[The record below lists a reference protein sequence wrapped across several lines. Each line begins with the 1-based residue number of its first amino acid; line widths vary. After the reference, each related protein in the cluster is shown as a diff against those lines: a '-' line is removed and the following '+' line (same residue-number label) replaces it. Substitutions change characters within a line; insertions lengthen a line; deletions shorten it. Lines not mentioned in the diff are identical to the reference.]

1 MKTHENTKTKQTA
14 VSLCQMNNH
23 PDFRLQQAKANFFSQ
38 SATKSP
44 AKKSTITIENPV
56 RSSDRTSSGALAE
69 DRLRLARRK
78 AVENINIMNQQKS
91 TTALRIPVPKWKT
104 SIYNKKRYSKVVQQ
118 HGVDVS
124 PSENSVVPNDGT
136 SSGALAADRLRTA
149 RRKAVENLAKPLEKD
164 GTSEEAQS
172 APHIKNKFIDTS
184 INTTSNRTEEQLL
197 DTRTIENPVRSSDG
211 PSSGATAADRLRMA
225 RRKALASIKIP
236 LSQDPQTSKTQSAET
251 AKEFIDTSAVRE
263 HGLNFVVIENKV
275 KANDGISSGA
285 QAADRLRMAR
295 RKALESLKK

>member
-1 MKTHENTKTKQTA
+1 
-14 VSLCQMNNH
+14 MNNH
-23 PDFRLQQAKANFFSQ
+23 PDFRLQQAKANYFSQ

-44 AKKSTITIENPV
+44 AKKSTITIQNPV

-91 TTALRIPVPKWKT
+91 ATALRIPVPKWKT

-164 GTSEEAQS
+164 ETREEAQS

-184 INTTSNRTEEQLL
+184 INTTSIRTDEQFL
-197 DTRTIENPVRSSDG
+197 DTKTIENPVRSSDG
-211 PSSGATAADRLRMA
+211 TSSGATAADRLRMA

-236 LSQDPQTSKTQSAET
+236 LSQDQQTSNTQSAET
-251 AKEFIDTSAVRE
+251 AKGFIDTSAVRE
-263 HGLNFVVIENKV
+263 HGLKFVAIENKV